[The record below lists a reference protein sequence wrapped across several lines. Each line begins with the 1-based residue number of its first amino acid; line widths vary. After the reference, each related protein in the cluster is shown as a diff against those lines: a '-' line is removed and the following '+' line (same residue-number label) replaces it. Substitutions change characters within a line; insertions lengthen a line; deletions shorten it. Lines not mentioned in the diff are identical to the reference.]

1 MKMSDAIEG
10 RLKELGIVLPQ
21 AAAPAANYVPYV
33 ISGNLLYLSG
43 QLPMENGKVGVT
55 GHLGRD
61 VDVAGGQRAAELCA
75 INILAQAKAALGGD
89 LGRIKRLI
97 KLNGFVASTPDF
109 VEQHLVINGASNLL
123 ANVLG
128 DAGKH
133 ARAAVGMAALPFNA
147 AVEIDAILEI
157 A

>member
-1 MKMSDAIEG
+1 MSDAIEG
-10 RLKELGIVLPQ
+10 RLKELGIVLPE

-43 QLPMENGKVGVT
+43 QLPMENGKIGVT
-55 GHLGRD
+55 GHLGKD

-89 LGRIKRLI
+89 LGRIRRLI
-97 KLNGFVASTPDF
+97 KLNGFVASAPDF

-128 DAGKH
+128 EAGKH
-133 ARAAVGMAALPFNA
+133 ARAAVGMAALPLNA

>member
-1 MKMSDAIEG
+1 MSDAIEG

-43 QLPMENGKVGVT
+43 QLPIQDGKVSVT
-55 GHLGRD
+55 GHLGNN

-89 LGRIKRLI
+89 LGRIKQLI

-128 DAGKH
+128 EAGKH
-133 ARAAVGMAALPFNA
+133 ARAAVGMAALPLNA

>member
-1 MKMSDAIEG
+1 MSDAIEG
-10 RLKELGIVLPQ
+10 RLQELGIVLPQ

-43 QLPMENGKVGVT
+43 QLPMENGKIGVT
-55 GHLGRD
+55 GHLGKD

-128 DAGKH
+128 EAGKH
-133 ARAAVGMAALPFNA
+133 ARAAVGMAALPLNA
-147 AVEIDAILEI
+147 AVEIDAILDI

>member
-1 MKMSDAIEG
+1 MSDAIEG

-43 QLPMENGKVGVT
+43 QLPMENGKIAVT
-55 GHLGRD
+55 GHLGGN

-97 KLNGFVASTPDF
+97 KLNGFVASVPEF

-128 DAGKH
+128 EAGKH
-133 ARAAVGMAALPFNA
+133 ARAAVGMAALPLNA

>member
-1 MKMSDAIEG
+1 MSDAIEA
-10 RLKELGIVLPQ
+10 RLTELGITLPQ

-33 ISGNLLYLSG
+33 ISGNLLHISG

-75 INILAQAKAALGGD
+75 INILSQAKAALGGD
-89 LGRIKRLI
+89 LGRIRRLI

-109 VEQHLVINGASNLL
+109 IEQHLVINGASNLL
-123 ANVLG
+123 AGILG
-128 DAGKH
+128 EAGKH
-133 ARAAVGMAALPFNA
+133 ARAAVGMAALPFGA
-147 AVEIDAILEI
+147 AVEIDAVLEI

>member
-1 MKMSDAIEG
+1 MSDAIEG

-43 QLPMENGKVGVT
+43 QLPIEDGKVSVT
-55 GHLGRD
+55 GHLGNN

-97 KLNGFVASTPDF
+97 KLNGFVASTPNF

-128 DAGKH
+128 EAGKH
-133 ARAAVGMAALPFNA
+133 ARAAVGMAALPLNA

>member
-1 MKMSDAIEG
+1 MSDAIEG
-10 RLKELGIVLPQ
+10 RLKELGIVLPH

-43 QLPMENGKVGVT
+43 QLPMENGKIGVT
-55 GHLGRD
+55 GHLGKD

-128 DAGKH
+128 EAGKH
-133 ARAAVGMAALPFNA
+133 ARAAVGMAALPLNA